1 MSMRKRLTRH
11 KMLLMSIVF
20 PTIGIIII
28 YHSLFKKSIL
38 FQRVLTMVTIIEAT
52 PKVLKTLLKLILMT
66 ITVNMCFL

>member
-1 MSMRKRLTRH
+1 
-11 KMLLMSIVF
+11 MLLMSIVF
-20 PTIGIIII
+20 PTIGIII